1 MVVGAW
7 LRSGEKNVDEDEV
20 VPPTGMNATKH
31 NGPRCGTTTDIARLL
46 EFVDRLV
53 IWASVAALGNDEV
66 LVAWLSLR

>member
-20 VPPTGMNATKH
+20 VPPTGMTNATKH
-31 NGPRCGTTTDIARLL
+31 NGTTTDIARLL

-53 IWASVAALGNDEV
+53 MWASVAALGNDEV